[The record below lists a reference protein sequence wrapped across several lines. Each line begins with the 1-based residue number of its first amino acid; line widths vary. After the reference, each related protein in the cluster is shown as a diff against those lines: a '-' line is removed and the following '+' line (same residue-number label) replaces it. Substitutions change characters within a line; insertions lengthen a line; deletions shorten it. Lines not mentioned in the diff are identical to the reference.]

1 MIAAILNATLE
12 LALTAAPWLLAGL
25 AAAGLVKAL
34 IPDSALQRWLGGSGV
49 AATARGAVVGAPLPL
64 CSCGAIPTAL
74 ALHRGGAGRGPTTA
88 FLIGTPGVGVDS
100 VAISYALLGPL
111 MAFARVAGAIITA
124 IATGLLV
131 GRTRGAQPAAPAVDC
146 GACCDNPTAAA
157 TAPDTTTDTTT
168 YPGPAPLARRLLAGQ
183 RYAFGDVLDDIRL
196 WLVIGLFVAGTLM
209 ALVPPAALAEYGG
222 GLPAMLLMAVIGIP
236 MYLCATAATPIAVG
250 LLAAGVSPGT
260 ALVFLLAAPITSL
273 ATLGVLRREL
283 GTPALAVYLG
293 GIGLSTIAAGLLL
306 DAGLAASGLDVI
318 TQMGTAGEWLPAPL
332 EWIAL
337 VLLTLVALHPLRRL
351 RAPAV
356 REGD

>member
-12 LALTAAPWLLAGL
+12 LALTAAPWLLVGL

-34 IPDSALQRWLGGSGV
+34 VPDRALQRWLGGSGL
-49 AATARGAVVGAPLPL
+49 AATSRAAVVGAPLPL

-88 FLIGTPGVGVDS
+88 FLIGTPGVGIDS
-100 VAISYALLGPL
+100 VAISYALLGPV
-111 MAFARVAGAIITA
+111 MALARVAGAIVTA
-124 IATGLLV
+124 ITTGLLV
-131 GRTRGAQPAAPAVDC
+131 GRTRSAQPAPAASGC
-146 GACCDNPTAAA
+146 GSCCGNPSAADSA
-157 TAPDTTTDTTT
+157 RETTSN
-168 YPGPAPLARRLLAGQ
+168 PGPAPLARRLLAGQ

-209 ALVPPAALAEYGG
+209 ALVPPAALAEHGG

-283 GTPALAVYLG
+283 GTPALALYLG
-293 GIGLSTIAAGLLL
+293 GIGVSTIAAGLLL
-306 DAGLAASGLDVI
+306 DAALAASGLDVI
-318 TQMGTAGEWLPAPL
+318 TQMSTAGEWLPAPV

-337 VLLTLVALHPLRRL
+337 VLLILVALHPLRRL
-351 RAPAV
+351 RASAV